1 LTVTRK
7 ATISGSPISNGTLNV
22 INYNSLQNTTF
33 NGTIPLIKADS
44 NNDDTSGGNI
54 YNGQTT
60 IRNNDNS
67 QWRHG
72 YTNGDI
78 FNSIVILIK
87 ESSGDFQIVYTLSE
101 IFNDQFNTHNLN
113 PNNPLIFGLSTGIT
127 LIQDEGL
134 SEIYN
139 IYPNPTEADLP
150 FKEKT

>member
-1 LTVTRK
+1 MMIL
-7 ATISGSPISNGTLNV
+7 L
-22 INYNSLQNTTF
+22 
-33 NGTIPLIKADS
+33 
-44 NNDDTSGGNI
+44 GGNI

-78 FNSIVILIK
+78 FNSIVTFIK
-87 ESSGDFQIVYTLSE
+87 ESSGDFLIVYTLSE

-113 PNNPLIFGLSTGIT
+113 PNNPLSFGLSTGIT
-127 LIQDEGL
+127 LTQDEGL